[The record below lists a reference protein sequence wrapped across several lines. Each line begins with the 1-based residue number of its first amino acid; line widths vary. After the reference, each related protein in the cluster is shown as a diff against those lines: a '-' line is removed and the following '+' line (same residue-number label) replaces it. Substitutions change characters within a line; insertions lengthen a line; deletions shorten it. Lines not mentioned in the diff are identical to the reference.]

1 MYYPTVYFSNIRF
14 VGAILFYLPSDRIT
28 EIVGVSKHKITMYVC
43 VADDVGNYDKRY
55 HQMAIIICT
64 KADLLFVKISR

>member
-28 EIVGVSKHKITMYVC
+28 EIVGVSKHKITMYVW
-43 VADDVGNYDKRY
+43 R
-55 HQMAIIICT
+55 MM
-64 KADLLFVKISR
+64 